1 MRDLGHPADEWGT
14 VPDTVMG
21 GPSAISPIRVEYDVD
36 REVHATAGQEAGAT
50 CSAVITGPQKR
61 GTGGTLIS
69 AWKECRGQGHPP
81 IPFHQFGLSGSM

>member
-50 CSAVITGPQKR
+50 CSAVITGPQKGPGAPSSR
-61 GTGGTLIS
+61 LGKS
-69 AWKECRGQGHPP
+69 AEARATRL
-81 IPFHQFGLSGSM
+81 FHSINSD